1 MRLLRNCVVL
11 AGLCLILAAPA
22 MAAEG
27 PPRPA
32 RQEAGPV
39 ARLVHGL
46 GALLKAAWENEG
58 FEIDPWGRLTQQE
71 PPAPGTD
78 EGFQIDPWG

>member
-1 MRLLRNCVVL
+1 MRLLRNCVALVS
-11 AGLCLILAAPA
+11 LCLILAAPA

-27 PPRPA
+27 PRPA
-32 RQEAGPV
+32 REETGPV

-46 GALLKAAWENEG
+46 GALLKAVWENEG
-58 FEIDPWGRLTQQE
+58 FDIDPWGRPTRQE

-78 EGFQIDPWG
+78 DAFQIDPLG

>member
-1 MRLLRNCVVL
+1 ML
-11 AGLCLILAAPA
+11 AGLCLILAVPA

-32 RQEAGPV
+32 REETGPV
-39 ARLVHGL
+39 GRLVHGL
-46 GALLKAAWENEG
+46 GALLKSAWDKTAW
-58 FEIDPWGRLTQQE
+58 EIDPLGRPTQQE

-78 EGFQIDPWG
+78 EAFEIDPWG